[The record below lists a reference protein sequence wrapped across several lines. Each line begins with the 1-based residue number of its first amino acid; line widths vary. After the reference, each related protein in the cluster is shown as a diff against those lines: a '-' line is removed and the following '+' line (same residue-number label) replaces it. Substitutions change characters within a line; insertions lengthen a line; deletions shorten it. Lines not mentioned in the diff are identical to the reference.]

1 MYSDVVQTPSYRI
14 GLSDGREEGL
24 ERGIREGVATGML
37 REQKR
42 IARQLL
48 DVLSDKLIAKKTGLA
63 IEVVSHI
70 RGIYTE
76 ALEVQQ
82 VVAPVKEILYG

>member
-14 GLSDGREEGL
+14 GVADGREEGL
-24 ERGIREGVATGML
+24 EQGIREGVATGML

-63 IEVVSHI
+63 IERVSHL
-70 RGIYTE
+70 RGLYTE